1 MEISNYTDAQ
11 VDIYNTYRQPVGIQ
25 FIMDALLQCC
35 SDAAPQSILDC
46 GCGSG
51 NYTRLL
57 SECGHAITS
66 IDNNVH
72 MLSSL
77 NQWVRENDIKNVATR
92 RVDLRTCHNLPDSTF
107 DAILVNQVVHHFND
121 HADNF
126 ACLRTLLHALA
137 QRLKPGGRLILN
149 TSSYEQ
155 HRFGM
160 WWGYLIE
167 KPLKDYCKRYCTFDT
182 LRSIAEE
189 SRLKL
194 VEQRVCTEPFLGAQY
209 FDPGFVLDGRIRKTD
224 TLWQYV
230 DDATYE
236 SIVRALAASD
246 LPALFEEH
254 NMLEK
259 YGQSTFFTF
268 TRDDTIR

>member
-11 VDIYNTYRQPVGIQ
+11 VDIYNTYRQPIGIKFITDVLRRQCRDGVGP
-25 FIMDALLQCC
+25 LR
-35 SDAAPQSILDC
+35 ILDC

-57 SECGHAITS
+57 SEHGHAITS

-77 NQWVRENDIKNVATR
+77 DHWIQDHGITNVTTR
-92 RVDLRTCHNLPDSTF
+92 RVDLRTCDNMPDDTF

-121 HADNF
+121 HAVDF
-126 ACLRTLLHALA
+126 ACLRTLLRALA
-137 QRLKPGGRLILN
+137 RRLRPGGRLILN

-167 KPLKDYCKRYCTFDT
+167 TPLQNYCTRYCPFDT
-182 LRSIAEE
+182 LRRIAEE
-189 SRLKL
+189 SQLDL
-194 VEQRVCTEPFLGAQY
+194 VDQQVCTEPFLGAQY
-209 FDPGFVLDGRIRKTD
+209 FDPGFVLDRRIRKTD
-224 TLWQYV
+224 TLWEYV

-236 SIVRALAASD
+236 SMVRALAGSD
-246 LPALFEEH
+246 LPSLFAEH
-254 NMLEK
+254 NLLEE

-268 TRDDTIR
+268 TVRT